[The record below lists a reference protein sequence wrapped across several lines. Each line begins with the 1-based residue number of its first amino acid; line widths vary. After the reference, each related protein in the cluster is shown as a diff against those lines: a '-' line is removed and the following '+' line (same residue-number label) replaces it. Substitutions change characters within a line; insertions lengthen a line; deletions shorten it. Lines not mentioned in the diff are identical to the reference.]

1 MKILVSFCVITLA
14 AVLYLSCTR
23 TAPESP
29 DAMNGNGCT
38 AQIPDMHVTYDN
50 YVRGVL
56 TTYCTPSCHNG
67 GSLAP
72 GDFRTYQGVRPYLSQ
87 FYYRVIQDRA
97 DMPQGNAPLP
107 KSIRDS
113 LNAWIKNCAPEQ

>member
-1 MKILVSFCVITLA
+1 MIAIITA
-14 AVLYLSCTR
+14 LYFGCTR

-29 DAMNGNGCT
+29 SGVNGGSCPGV
-38 AQIPDMHVTYDN
+38 PDRSITYQN
-50 YVRGVL
+50 YVSGIL
-56 TTYCTPSCHNG
+56 TTYCTPTCHNG

-72 GDFRTYQGVRPYLSQ
+72 GDFRTYEGVRPYLSQ

-107 KSIRDS
+107 KAIRDS
-113 LNAWIKNCAPEQ
+113 LNVWIENCAPEQ